1 MMLMNLIKTGALVI
15 ALICV
20 TVEAQDRNDAQCAL
34 PQSIKVLTFETSS
47 LQSLERIIP
56 VIEVH
61 KNSHGF
67 IVAYAGRRSSLAEA
81 QKRADL
87 AKLELLEKH
96 QWINQSDV
104 LNAHLNTLVCGYR
117 ETPAMEL
124 WVTPVGAAPPVCA
137 PDTTV
142 PPKSASGRNT
152 RRRL

>member
-1 MMLMNLIKTGALVI
+1 MMLMNLIKTVVLVI

-34 PQSIKVLTFETSS
+34 PQSIKVLTFETPT

-56 VIEVH
+56 VMETN
-61 KNSHGF
+61 KDSHGF
-67 IVAYAGRRSSLAEA
+67 IITYAGGRSSLAEA

-87 AKLELLEKH
+87 AKRELLENH

-104 LNAHLNTLVCGYR
+104 LNARLNTLVCGYR

-137 PDTTV
+137 PDKTV
-142 PPKSASGRNT
+142 PLKTGSGRNT